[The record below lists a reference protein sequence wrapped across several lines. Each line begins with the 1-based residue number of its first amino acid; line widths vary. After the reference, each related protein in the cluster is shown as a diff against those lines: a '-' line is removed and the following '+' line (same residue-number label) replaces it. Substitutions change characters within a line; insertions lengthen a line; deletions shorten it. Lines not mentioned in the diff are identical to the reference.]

1 MSQAQ
6 ISIGGWSYGVMELWC
21 YGFQKSNRALFI
33 KYYSTIYYI
42 FLGILQE

>member
-6 ISIGGWSYGVMELWC
+6 ISIGGLCYG
-21 YGFQKSNRALFI
+21 YKGFQKSIMALFI